1 MSEMVGLRVNPGG
14 YMVCRVAD
22 PAKNPPG
29 GRTSPI
35 DRASAGR
42 RSTEDATRDV
52 SCLDC
57 KQEICYNGGL
67 VL

>member
-1 MSEMVGLRVNPGG
+1 
-14 YMVCRVAD
+14 MVCRVAD

-35 DRASAGR
+35 DWALRGGASN
-42 RSTEDATRDV
+42 EDATRDV